1 MWVRFPPGTVWVIL
15 RVTRLEF
22 VHVLDA
28 VGLIDDYFMKNR
40 PDFVGF
46 SYNVW
51 YFLQY
56 NVSYSL
62 QLSVRQVDAVSYKL
76 ACLLLF
82 VIAHEILS

>member
-1 MWVRFPPGTVWVIL
+1 
-15 RVTRLEF
+15 
-22 VHVLDA
+22 VLDA
-28 VGLIDDYFMKNR
+28 VGLIADYFMKIGQIAS
-40 PDFVGF
+40 DFLT
-46 SYNVW
+46 NIW

>member
-1 MWVRFPPGTVWVIL
+1 MGSIPAGNGL
-15 RVTRLEF
+15 GDLACHRLGF

-28 VGLIDDYFMKNR
+28 VGLIADYFMKIGQIAS
-40 PDFVGF
+40 DLLT
-46 SYNVW
+46 NVW